1 MALWSVF
8 VNQLHKRG
16 GSRHVSSSSRKPCSS
31 SRPAGGFSSSPFR
44 FSFFASRFNLSA
56 SRFNFFF
63 SLRVT
68 LRRLRPSHSLQAPG
82 SLQALQVSDDG
93 LEVVGAEV
101 VRRHAAAGLVPLR
114 VRS

>member
-16 GSRHVSSSSRKPCSS
+16 GSRQVSSSSRTPCSS
-31 SRPAGGFSSSPFR
+31 SNPAGGFSSSPSR
-44 FSFFASRFNLSA
+44 VTSSPSRFT
-56 SRFNFFF
+56 FFF

-93 LEVVGAEV
+93 LQVVGAGV
-101 VRRHAAAGLVPLR
+101 VRRHAAGD
-114 VRS
+114 